1 MGFCFRVK
9 RINRAEVSKQ
19 NMEDVVWFLAACSK
33 IQEEMEKLRKE
44 LVSRKEPAHNLE
56 NSQPVHIAK
65 DAKVSLGLWRDHRG
79 VEKPAGEIRFV
90 TVDTINHVS
99 RSQE

>member
-1 MGFCFRVK
+1 MGFSLRVK
-9 RINRAEVSKQ
+9 LINRAEVSKQ
-19 NMEDVVWFLAACSK
+19 NMEDVVWLLAACSK
-33 IQEEMEKLRKE
+33 RQEEVEKWRKE

-65 DAKVSLGLWRDHRG
+65 GAKVSLGLWGDHRG
-79 VEKPAGEIRFV
+79 AETPAGEIRFV
-90 TVDTINHVS
+90 TVDTINHFS